1 MQYEIFDH
9 TGDVGLKFFGHS
21 YEELFSSAVAGM
33 AGIMGHQSGRHHL
46 ISRKEIISDGGYE
59 LILYSIL
66 SRVLYYFEAHSELY
80 SSADFPEGIMP
91 GRTPVLLRGYR
102 INSRFVYDYVI
113 KAPTFHELVLR
124 PSEGYG
130 TIVFDI

>member
-9 TGDVGLKFFGHS
+9 TGDVGLRFFGHS

-33 AGIMGHQSGRHHL
+33 AGIMGHQPGRHHAV
-46 ISRKEIISDGGYE
+46 SCKEIISDGSYE
-59 LILYSIL
+59 YILFSIL
-66 SRVLYYFEAHSELY
+66 SRVLYHFEAQSVLY
-80 SSADFPEGIMP
+80 PHADFPEGVRP
-91 GRTPVLLRGYR
+91 GGTVVLLKGYR
-102 INSRFVYDYVI
+102 INSRFTYGYVI
-113 KAPTFHELVLR
+113 KAPTFYELSLH